1 MHYYCPKCFS
11 DFSEDEH
18 ICPVCG
24 LDIHAFYDPKDY
36 IDKLILALKHPEPST
51 PVRAAWLLGKIGE
64 ERAVEMLIEC
74 FKDTDDLYLVEA
86 VANAL
91 GEFGGKQAIGFLES
105 QRDHP
110 AFMVRKEVHN
120 SLGENNVLRRRVGR
134 NEI

>member
-1 MHYYCPKCFS
+1 MRFYCPKCFS
-11 DFSEDEH
+11 DFSEDKN
-18 ICPVCG
+18 ICPSCG

-64 ERAVEMLIEC
+64 ERAVDMLIEC
-74 FKDTDDLYLVEA
+74 FRDSDDIYLLAA

-91 GEFGGKQAIGFLES
+91 GEIGGETAFSFLET

-110 AFMVRKEVHN
+110 AFMVRKEVRN
-120 SLGENNVLRRRVGR
+120 SLKKQTSLIRRGGSS
-134 NEI
+134 EI